1 MSKTSLSMIVQVRQK
16 TQAAADIACFELV
29 DPHGRELPAFTAGAH
44 IDVQAD
50 DEHLR
55 QYSLSNASS
64 ERQRYQIAVLRE
76 PQSRG
81 GSVAMH
87 DKVKEGDYL
96 QISAPRNHFAVDHD
110 AKRSVLFAGGI
121 GITPILA
128 MAEEIHAHGGDFE
141 LHYSAST
148 PENAAFVDYLKAA
161 PFADKVTFH
170 FTKTAD
176 GKRIDL
182 AAMAAKPEVA
192 VHIYVCGP
200 EAFNDAVINT
210 YEAAGWPKR
219 QLHTEYFVGVDADT
233 SGDGSF
239 EVELARSGVKFTIPA
254 DKTVADVLIDND
266 IDLLTSCEQGIC
278 GTCVT
283 KVLEGTP
290 EHRDRY
296 LTDDERAANDQFT
309 PCCSRSKSK
318 VLVIDL

>member
-1 MSKTSLSMIVQVRQK
+1 MSKTSLSMIVQVKQK

-29 DPHGRELPAFTAGAH
+29 DPHGRELPAFTAGSH
-44 IDVQAD
+44 IDVQTD

-55 QYSLSNASS
+55 QYSLSNASH
-64 ERQRYQIAVLRE
+64 ERTRYQIAVLRE
-76 PQSRG
+76 PESRG
-81 GSVAMH
+81 GSTAMH
-87 DKVKEGDYL
+87 DKVQEGDYL
-96 QISAPRNHFAVDHD
+96 RISAPRNHFAVDHD

-128 MAEEIHAHGGDFE
+128 MAEELHAKGADFE

-161 PFADKVTFH
+161 PYADKVTFH
-170 FTKTAD
+170 YTKTEN
-176 GKRIDL
+176 GQRIDL
-182 AAMAAKPEVA
+182 ASMAAKPEAA

-200 EAFNDAVINT
+200 EAFNDAVISA
-210 YEAAGWPKR
+210 YETAGWPKR
-219 QLHTEYFVGVDADT
+219 QLHTEYFVGATVDT
-233 SGDGSF
+233 SSDGSF
-239 EVELARSGVKFTIPA
+239 EVQLARSGVSFQIPA

-278 GTCVT
+278 GTCIT

-290 EHRDRY
+290 DHRDRY
-296 LTDDERAANDQFT
+296 MTDEEHAANDQFT